1 MGKGSHG
8 GFGGTAGGTSAPHT
22 FADNLASLE
31 RKYPLSPSGYFGT
44 KGQGRSFVRHISS
57 DTPVATANDFYNTA
71 TKNSVSERD
80 IGGKGKMATLRD
92 GTTVSIREVSS
103 SDGSPAVE
111 IKISSPGR
119 VKDQKIHFVKE
130 KEQ

>member
-22 FADNLASLE
+22 FADNLAPLE

-57 DTPVATANDFYNTA
+57 GNPIATANDFYKIA
-71 TKNSVSERD
+71 TKDFVSEQKYGD
-80 IGGKGKMATLRD
+80 KVKVAKMRD

-130 KEQ
+130 KKQ